1 MTEII
6 NNNRQAEEAYQRWRK
21 KHPEE
26 AAKHDQEW
34 LEMKKDPLKF
44 KQFMES
50 KGFHFSMSDE
60 KFVKEHERLNM
71 TGWQRFWKWLRK
83 KSPIERRIKE
93 YRRVAI
99 LHACFAAFVL
109 GLSFFNFV
117 TMLQLYE
124 LSQTPTTEEIIMAW
138 NSVIFAAEISAVS
151 GLFAFLGLLMLIL
164 AFSWYSQSLELRIKE
179 LEKKAEQKS

>member
-1 MTEII
+1 
-6 NNNRQAEEAYQRWRK
+6 
-21 KHPEE
+21 
-26 AAKHDQEW
+26 
-34 LEMKKDPLKF
+34 
-44 KQFMES
+44 
-50 KGFHFSMSDE
+50 MSD
-60 KFVKEHERLNM
+60 RR
-71 TGWQRFWKWLRK
+71 WQRFWKWLRK

-109 GLSFFNFV
+109 GLSFLNFV
-117 TMLQLYE
+117 TMLQLYKT
-124 LSQTPTTEEIIMAW
+124 SQTPTTEEIIMAW

-179 LEKKAEQKS
+179 LEKQVVVEAHGMREKKESS